1 MSLKHSG
8 VTNTPT
14 KPAQKRAKNVKI
26 DIVTTDVD
34 GTLLSSDQKLTDRTV
49 KAIELAH
56 QAGVQVILATGKAP
70 GPWLAKTLPKLPGK
84 TPKVYQQGLLMYDE
98 DDKEIYRGDLDQQ
111 LCREI
116 VAFAAHQNVTLS
128 GYSTD
133 RVFCIKTN
141 EQTDRLIFYG
151 EPTPESMGP
160 WDPVI
165 SQYPIQKF
173 LLMDS
178 LERIDEIRPQ
188 VQQQFGDRIHLTV
201 AIKGMLEILPMG
213 ASKGAGVARMLKNIG
228 ASADGL
234 MALGDGENDVQMFE
248 LAALGV
254 AMGNAVPE
262 LLAVA
267 DECVSSNDDEG
278 VAEAIERF
286 VLAPR
291 GIKF

>member
-14 KPAQKRAKNVKI
+14 KPADKRAKNVKI

-34 GTLLSSDQKLTDRTV
+34 GTLMSSDQRLTDRTV
-49 KAIELAH
+49 RAIELAH
-56 QAGVQVILATGKAP
+56 GAGVQVILATGKAP
-70 GPWLAKTLPKLPGK
+70 GPWLQKVLHRLPGK
-84 TPKVYQQGLLMYDE
+84 TPKIYQQGLLMYDE
-98 DDKEIYRGDLDQQ
+98 DDNEIYRGDLDKQ
-111 LCREI
+111 LCRDI
-116 VAFAAHQNVTLS
+116 VAFAEKYNVTLS
-128 GYSTD
+128 GYSID
-133 RVFCIKTN
+133 RVLCIKTN

-151 EPTPESMGP
+151 EPTPETMGP
-160 WDPVI
+160 WGPVI
-165 SQYPIQKF
+165 DTLPIQKF

-178 LERIDEIRPQ
+178 LERIDEIRPL
-188 VQQQFGDRIHLTV
+188 VEKEFGERVHLTV
-201 AIKGMLEILPMG
+201 AIKGMLEILPHG

-278 VAEAIERF
+278 VAEAMERF
-286 VLAPR
+286 ILQPR
-291 GIKF
+291 GIQC